1 MIRCQYVRRNHMISI
16 SGHAGYAPKGQDIV
30 CAGVSAIEY
39 SLIKWLDTMAVE
51 GIESKVVT
59 GDDDCIVC
67 HDERADACMQ
77 MAWLGLCA
85 IAENYP
91 DNVVCM
97 GG

>member
-1 MIRCQYVRRNHMISI
+1 MITV
-16 SGHAGYAPKGQDIV
+16 SGHADYAPKGQDIV

-39 SLIKWLDTMAVE
+39 ALATWLDNMAAE
-51 GIESKVVT
+51 GIKSKVVL
-59 GDDDCIVC
+59 GDKETDCFIC

-85 IAENYP
+85 IAHNYP
-91 DNVVCM
+91 DNVVCL